1 MHFLPLKLLRLSN
14 PVELTKN
21 SPAFSPGITVLF
33 RVPFGRAIF
42 LFVAALFAGVL
53 NSFAGGGSFISFPA
67 LLFSGIN
74 PIAANATNT
83 CALWPGTIASTV
95 AYRKAFTRQAIRML
109 PPLIVLGIIGGV
121 LGATILL
128 RTPQDTF
135 VKLIPWLLLLATI
148 VFVFSSRI
156 TVWLRARV
164 QTGEI
169 RTGSVGSAA
178 AEKRT
183 PPLMLIG
190 GLIIEL
196 CIATYIGYFGAGAG
210 ILVLALLA
218 LLGMENIHTMNGVKT
233 LLVTIVNGVA
243 LLTFIVGHRIVW
255 PEAAVM
261 VVGAALGGY
270 GGAHVAQ
277 KLNPRHV
284 RWAVIVIGFGM
295 SAYFFVRYR

>member
-1 MHFLPLKLLRLSN
+1 ML
-14 PVELTKN
+14 
-21 SPAFSPGITVLF
+21 
-33 RVPFGRAIF
+33 
-42 LFVAALFAGVL
+42 AGVM

-67 LLFSGIN
+67 LLVSGIE

-95 AYRKAFTRQAIRML
+95 AYRKAFDSQARRIL
-109 PPLIVLGIIGGV
+109 PPLIVLGIVGGV
-121 LGATILL
+121 LGANILL
-128 RTPQDTF
+128 RTPQETF

-148 VFVFSSRI
+148 VFIFSARI
-156 TVWLRARV
+156 TSWLRARV
-164 QTGEI
+164 ENREI
-169 RTGSVGSAA
+169 DAAPLGAA
-178 AEKRT
+178 ASGKRT
-183 PPLMLIG
+183 PLLVFIG

-196 CIATYIGYFGAGAG
+196 FIATYIGYFGAGAG

-243 LLTFIVGHRIVW
+243 LVTFIVGHRIVW

-270 GGAHVAQ
+270 GGALFAQ

-284 RWAVIVIGFGM
+284 RWGVIAIGFGM